1 MTDQVAEAYGLRAA
15 GCSDSYDG
23 GVLVVGTGSIGSRH
37 ARLAAAAGHRVV
49 TVSRRGVGDFADVQ
63 SAMRQGPFS
72 LVIIATETSHH
83 RTDLATVVDAGHLG
97 RILVEKPLF
106 DRLEEAATPP
116 GVAVGYNL
124 RWHPAVQALRDRHHA
139 GEPTIVTM
147 NVGQDLR
154 QWRPGRDHS
163 ETASASAGSG
173 GVLRDLSH
181 ELDACTWL
189 FGAWT
194 GVAARTAVDPE
205 LGIGAESRAG
215 LLIETDRGVLAT
227 VSLDYFAAPAVRTW
241 TVSTPGRT
249 LTLDLIRG
257 ELIEGSERQCW
268 PADRDLTYRRQLEA
282 VLEDPD
288 HPDLCSAAQGADVVA
303 LISAAERSMESQQ
316 WIRR

>member
-1 MTDQVAEAYGLRAA
+1 MTSPAIDADRSTKRSGVS
-15 GCSDSYDG
+15 C

-37 ARLAAAAGHRVV
+37 ARLAAEAGNKVV
-49 TVSRRGVGDFADVQ
+49 TVSRRGAGDFADVK
-63 SAMRQGPFS
+63 SAMAHGPYS
-72 LVIIATETSHH
+72 LVIVATETSHH
-83 RTDLATVVDAGHLG
+83 QADLAAVMEAGHAG

-106 DRLEEAATPP
+106 DRLEDTAVPP
-116 GVAVGYNL
+116 DVVVGYNL
-124 RWHPAVQALRDRHHA
+124 RWHPAVQALRDRIHA
-139 GEPTIVTM
+139 AEPTIVTM

-154 QWRPGRDHS
+154 QWRPGREHTL
-163 ETASASAGSG
+163 TASASAGSG

-189 FGAWT
+189 FGAWN
-194 GVAARTAVDPE
+194 GVAARTAVDPA
-205 LGIGAESRAG
+205 LGIGAETRAG

-268 PADRDLTYRRQLEA
+268 PADRDLTYRRQLA
-282 VLEDPD
+282 TVLEEPD

-303 LISAAERSMESQQ
+303 LISAAERSMEYQQ